1 MKNTLLAA
9 LIATLLAAPVCTA
22 EKSLGL
28 TLAQIEADRKA
39 IVAEMVAPTEG
50 QADQFWQ
57 AYWQHRGGVKMLTDR
72 VVEVMQEFAAA
83 EGSLSGDR
91 SAALV
96 LEVMDIEK
104 RRAALKQSSLR
115 KMQGILGPGQV
126 VRWYETERKMDSVI
140 RAEMALTI
148 PFNDL
153 ASRPDG
159 ELTKAEIRSNR
170 EGLAVAIV
178 QPMEDQTRPFLYT
191 YRNYTKKSD
200 ALNERISKLI
210 AEYVN
215 SPTLLSEKQAKQ
227 ITKEGAEIDA
237 ARVKALSTMIYSLRA
252 DLTGKQMARLM
263 QCELKMN
270 AVIDLALAAAI
281 PIHL

>member
-39 IVAEMVAPTEG
+39 IVAEMVTPTEG

-83 EGSLSGDR
+83 EGALSGDR

-115 KMQGILGPGQV
+115 KMQDILGPGQV

-153 ASRPDG
+153 ASRPGG

-178 QPMEDQTRPFLYT
+178 QPMEDQTKPFLYA
-191 YRNYTKKSD
+191 YRNYTKKSE

-281 PIHL
+281 PIHQ

>member
-1 MKNTLLAA
+1 
-9 LIATLLAAPVCTA
+9 
-22 EKSLGL
+22 
-28 TLAQIEADRKA
+28 
-39 IVAEMVAPTEG
+39 
-50 QADQFWQ
+50 
-57 AYWQHRGGVKMLTDR
+57 MLTDR
-72 VVEVMQEFAAA
+72 VVEVMREFAAA

-153 ASRPDG
+153 ASRPGG

-178 QPMEDQTRPFLYT
+178 QPMEDQTRPFLYA

-200 ALNERISKLI
+200 ALNERISKLV

-215 SPTLLSEKQAKQ
+215 SPTLLSEKKAKQ
-227 ITKEGAEIDA
+227 MTKEGAELDA

>member
-115 KMQGILGPGQV
+115 KMQDILDPGQV
-126 VRWYETERKMDSVI
+126 VRWYQTERKMDSVI

-170 EGLAVAIV
+170 EGLAVEIV
-178 QPMEDQTRPFLYT
+178 QPMEDQTKPFLYA

>member
-115 KMQGILGPGQV
+115 KMQDILDPGQV
-126 VRWYETERKMDSVI
+126 VRWYQTERKMDSVI

-153 ASRPDG
+153 ASRPGG

-170 EGLAVAIV
+170 EGLAVEIV
-178 QPMEDQTRPFLYT
+178 QPMEDQTKPFLYA

>member
-227 ITKEGAEIDA
+227 ITKEGAELDA

>member
-1 MKNTLLAA
+1 MHRGK
-9 LIATLLAAPVCTA
+9 I
-22 EKSLGL
+22 LGL
-28 TLAQIEADRKA
+28 TLAQIQADRKA

-115 KMQGILGPGQV
+115 KMQDILDPGQV
-126 VRWYETERKMDSVI
+126 VRWYQTERKMDSVI

-153 ASRPDG
+153 ASRPGG

-178 QPMEDQTRPFLYT
+178 QPMEDQTKPFLYT

-281 PIHL
+281 PIHQ

>member
-178 QPMEDQTRPFLYT
+178 QPMEDQTKPFLYA

-281 PIHL
+281 PIHQ

>member
-1 MKNTLLAA
+1 MKKTLLAA

-39 IVAEMVAPTEG
+39 IVEEIVTPTER

-72 VVEVMQEFAAA
+72 VVEVMEEFAAA

-104 RRAALKQSSLR
+104 RRTALKQSSLR
-115 KMQGILGPGQV
+115 KMQNILGPGQV

-153 ASRPDG
+153 ASRPGG

-178 QPMEDQTRPFLYT
+178 QPMEDQTKPFLYA
-191 YRNYTKKSD
+191 YRNYAKKSD
-200 ALNERISKLI
+200 ALNERISKLV
-210 AEYVN
+210 AKYVN
-215 SPTLLSEKQAKQ
+215 SPTLLSEKEAKQ
-227 ITKEGAEIDA
+227 MTKEGAELDA

>member
-215 SPTLLSEKQAKQ
+215 SPTLLSEKKAKQ
-227 ITKEGAEIDA
+227 MTKEGAELDA

-281 PIHL
+281 PIHQ

>member
-1 MKNTLLAA
+1 
-9 LIATLLAAPVCTA
+9 
-22 EKSLGL
+22 
-28 TLAQIEADRKA
+28 
-39 IVAEMVAPTEG
+39 
-50 QADQFWQ
+50 
-57 AYWQHRGGVKMLTDR
+57 MLTDR

-153 ASRPDG
+153 ASRPGG

-170 EGLAVAIV
+170 EGLAVEIV
-178 QPMEDQTRPFLYT
+178 QPMEDQTKPFLYA

>member
-72 VVEVMQEFAAA
+72 VVEVMREFAAA

-159 ELTKAEIRSNR
+159 ELTKAEIR
-170 EGLAVAIV
+170 
-178 QPMEDQTRPFLYT
+178 
-191 YRNYTKKSD
+191 
-200 ALNERISKLI
+200 RIRRGPSCTPIETTPK
-210 AEYVN
+210 N
-215 SPTLLSEKQAKQ
+215 PTL
-227 ITKEGAEIDA
+227 
-237 ARVKALSTMIYSLRA
+237 
-252 DLTGKQMARLM
+252 
-263 QCELKMN
+263 
-270 AVIDLALAAAI
+270 
-281 PIHL
+281 